1 MSRRSTGTYRIRK
14 SQPVAAVDAAGASVR
29 PRSWY
34 RPSSGAV
41 VGDVEP
47 RDFEKLLADPT
58 GFLWVD
64 INAAQMAQVALLEK
78 VFHLHP
84 LLIEDTLSP
93 NGRVKVEEYPGYL
106 FVVIRAV
113 RYLSETDDPHD
124 IETYNLCCVLGSNYL
139 VTVHGAHSPGLN
151 SVWERVQRAP
161 DLLDRGS
168 ARMLHAVLDA
178 TVDEYFPIVDQL
190 DEFVDTIEERVFA
203 RFDQS
208 ALQDIFGVK
217 RLVLQMRRHLA
228 PQREVFSFLTN
239 RPNALVPPE
248 VQVYFR
254 DVYDHVIR
262 LNESID
268 TYRDLVSSVMESYL
282 TQVSNRLNIATKS
295 LTVVA
300 TLSVPF
306 VVVSGMWGMNFTHI
320 PLSDWPHGFLVMFFG
335 QLGLGGLL
343 VWVLWRR
350 GVL

>member
-1 MSRRSTGTYRIRK
+1 MARRQSGTYRIRK
-14 SQPVAAVDAAGASVR
+14 SQQIPVVETDR

-34 RPSSGAV
+34 RPAAGAV
-41 VGDVEP
+41 QRDVDP
-47 RDFEKLLADPT
+47 REIERLLADPG

-64 INAAQMAQVALLEK
+64 VDTASPAQVALLEK
-78 VFHLHP
+78 AFHLHP
-84 LLIEDTLSP
+84 LVVEDTLSP
-93 NGRVKVEEYPGYL
+93 NGRVKVEEYHGYL
-106 FVVIRAV
+106 FVVVRAV
-113 RYLSETDDPHD
+113 RFVSETEDPHD

-139 VTVHGAHSPGLN
+139 LTIHGSHSPGLDE
-151 SVWERVQRAP
+151 VWSRVQRSP
-161 DLLDRGS
+161 DLLDRGA
-168 ARMLHAVLDA
+168 ARMMHAVLDA
-178 TVDEYFPIVDQL
+178 TVDAYFPIVDQL
-190 DEFVDTIEERVFA
+190 DEFIDSVEERVFA
-203 RFDQS
+203 KFDQ
-208 ALQDIFGVK
+208 AAMHDIFGVK
-217 RLVLQMRRHLA
+217 RLVLQLRRHLA

-254 DVYDHVIR
+254 DIYDHVIR

-306 VVVSGMWGMNFTHI
+306 VVVSGMWGMNFAEI
-320 PLSDWPHGFLVMFFG
+320 PLSHWPHGFWVMFLG
-335 QLGLGGLL
+335 QLVLGVLL
-343 VWVLWRR
+343 ILALKRR

>member
-1 MSRRSTGTYRIRK
+1 MARRPSGPYRIRK
-14 SQPVAAVDAAGASVR
+14 TQPVVAAEVLR
-29 PRSWY
+29 PRGWF

-41 VGDVEP
+41 VSDVDP
-47 RDFEKLLADPT
+47 REFERYLHDSS

-64 INAAQMAQVALLEK
+64 IDTSSPEQVALLDK

-84 LLIEDTLSP
+84 LLVEDTLSP
-93 NGRVKVEEYPGYL
+93 NGRAKVEEYHGYL
-106 FVVIRAV
+106 FVVVRAV
-113 RYLSETDDPHD
+113 RFVEETDDPHD

-139 VTVHGAHSPGLN
+139 VTVHGSHAPGLEL
-151 SVWERVQRAP
+151 VWERVKRSP
-161 DLLDRGS
+161 DLLDRGPALMMHS
-168 ARMLHAVLDA
+168 VLDA
-178 TVDEYFPIVDQL
+178 SVDQYFPIVDQL
-190 DEFVDTIEERVFA
+190 DEFIDGIEEQVFA
-203 RFDQS
+203 HFDQT
-208 ALQDIFGVK
+208 ALKEIFSVK
-217 RLVLQMRRHLA
+217 RLVLQLRRHLA

-239 RPNALVPPE
+239 RPSALVPPE

-254 DVYDHVIR
+254 DIYDHIIR

-320 PLSDWPHGFLVMFFG
+320 PMSDWPHGFWLICAG
-335 QLGLGGLL
+335 QLALGGLL
-343 VWVLWRR
+343 VWVLQRR

>member
-1 MSRRSTGTYRIRK
+1 LARRQSGTYRIRK
-14 SQPVAAVDAAGASVR
+14 SQRITGTESAR

-34 RPSSGAV
+34 RPSAGELQRDVDPREFERYLGDSG
-41 VGDVEP
+41 
-47 RDFEKLLADPT
+47 

-64 INAAQMAQVALLEK
+64 IDTASMSQVALLEK

-93 NGRVKVEEYPGYL
+93 NGRVKVEEYHGYL
-106 FVVIRAV
+106 FVVVRAV
-113 RYLSETDDPHD
+113 RFVSETEDPHD

-139 VTVHGAHSPGLN
+139 ITVHGSHSPGLDV
-151 SVWERVQRAP
+151 VWERVQRSP
-161 DLLDRGS
+161 DLLDRGP
-168 ARMLHAVLDA
+168 ARTLHAVLDA

-190 DEFVDTIEERVFA
+190 DEFIDTVEERVFA
-203 RFDQS
+203 KFDQS
-208 ALQDIFGVK
+208 AMHDIFSVK
-217 RLVLQMRRHLA
+217 RLVLQLRRHLA

-239 RPNALVPPE
+239 RPTALVPPD

-254 DVYDHVIR
+254 DIYDHVIR

-306 VVVSGMWGMNFTHI
+306 VVVSGMWGMNFADI
-320 PLSDWPHGFLVMFFG
+320 PLSNWPHGFWVMFAG
-335 QLGLGGLL
+335 QLALGGLL
-343 VWVLWRR
+343 ILALWRR

>member
-1 MSRRSTGTYRIRK
+1 LARRPSGTYRIRK
-14 SQPVAAVDAAGASVR
+14 SQRITGTESAR

-34 RPSSGAV
+34 RPSTGELQRDLDPREFERYL
-41 VGDVEP
+41 GD
-47 RDFEKLLADPT
+47 AG

-64 INAAQMAQVALLEK
+64 IDTASMTQVALLEK

-93 NGRVKVEEYPGYL
+93 NGRVKVEEYNGYL
-106 FVVIRAV
+106 FVVVRAV
-113 RYLSETDDPHD
+113 RFLSETEDPHD
-124 IETYNLCCVLGSNYL
+124 IETYNLCCVLGSNFL
-139 VTVHGAHSPGLN
+139 ITVHGSHAPGLDV
-151 SVWERVQRAP
+151 VWDRVQRSP
-161 DLLDRGS
+161 DLLDRGP
-168 ARMLHAVLDA
+168 ARTMHAVLDA

-190 DEFVDTIEERVFA
+190 DEFIDTVEERVFA
-203 RFDQS
+203 KFDQS
-208 ALQDIFGVK
+208 AMHDIFSVK
-217 RLVLQMRRHLA
+217 RLVLQLRRHLA

-239 RPNALVPPE
+239 RPNALVPPD

-254 DVYDHVIR
+254 DIYDHVIR

-306 VVVSGMWGMNFTHI
+306 VVVSGMWGMNFADI
-320 PLSDWPHGFLVMFFG
+320 PLANWPHGFWVMFVG
-335 QLGLGGLL
+335 QLALGGLL
-343 VWVLWRR
+343 ILALRRR